1 MSHETWQSVNGL
13 NCLLPKFSKLFDT
26 KENKKKYCMGLISD
40 SKIDFK
46 VKYIWVKDFLK
57 QNKLQKVYNI

>member
-1 MSHETWQSVNGL
+1 
-13 NCLLPKFSKLFDT
+13 
-26 KENKKKYCMGLISD
+26 MGLISD

>member
-1 MSHETWQSVNGL
+1 
-13 NCLLPKFSKLFDT
+13 
-26 KENKKKYCMGLISD
+26 MGLISD
-40 SKIDFK
+40 SKIDLK